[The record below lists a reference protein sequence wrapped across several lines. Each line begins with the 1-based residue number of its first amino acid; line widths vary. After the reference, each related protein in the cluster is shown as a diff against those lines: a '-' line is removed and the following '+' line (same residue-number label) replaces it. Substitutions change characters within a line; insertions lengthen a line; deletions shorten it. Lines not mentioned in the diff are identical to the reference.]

1 MNGGRESGRLPFPA
15 REMLVLT
22 ATIDEPEFVSR
33 DATWGVSRATCEPS
47 GESALLIGAITT
59 LARGETARFSGRW
72 EDHAQYG
79 RRFRV
84 YTYAPILP
92 SSDRGLVR
100 FLGSGLVKGVGE
112 ALAKKLV
119 TRFGD
124 RTLDVITKES
134 GRLREVGGV
143 GPKKAESLRAAV
155 LARRDEAES
164 FAFLHGVGLGPA
176 LARRVFTKYGASA
189 PAKLKD
195 DPYLAAEEVS
205 GIGFL
210 TADRIGREVGIA
222 EDDPRRARGA
232 ILHALARATDDGHTF
247 LDARELTA
255 ATTKL
260 SVPEA
265 LVAPA
270 LEELVERQLIVR
282 DGSSL
287 YPPPLHEAEVRLA
300 TLLARRSAR
309 AKPPREAARAIA
321 AATRGVKLEPEQEAA
336 VALSLEARAMV
347 LTGGPGTGKTTTVRA
362 IVAAHEALGHRVLL
376 AAPTGRAAKRLSEA
390 AGREARTIHR
400 LLEWNPARGGFVR
413 GEDEPLEADVVVA
426 DEASMLHL
434 ELALALVEALPNDAK
449 LVLVGDADQLPP
461 VGPGHVLREVLASGV
476 VPIVRLA
483 RVFRQAEASAIIR
496 GAHAILAGHAPTPT
510 PTGTKGDGDLFLVRA
525 TDPEQATRKLVEVLG
540 RLPAA
545 YGLDPRRDIQVLTP
559 TRRGPLGTDALN
571 ELLAAELNPSRKPQ
585 RFSPG
590 DKVMQ
595 LANDYEREVWNGD
608 VGWVTNV
615 RDGVTYVEI
624 DGRAVSYKDDE
635 LAALSLAY
643 AATVHKAQGSELPA
657 IVIVLTNSHWVMLSR
672 ALLYTAVTRG
682 RRVVVLVGDPNAIAR
697 AARTVTTTR
706 TNARLAERLRAAEP
720 ANEAARVDAQPASK
734 SANTPS

>member
-270 LEELVERQLIVR
+270 LEELVERELIVR

-720 ANEAARVDAQPASK
+720 ASEAARVDAQPASK